1 MSSTIRIGVALS
13 LGLAPLPAFAQESK
27 PAAKEAAS
35 DDWSVFADQLFTSEG
50 EVVKNAMVR
59 VQDGKIVAI
68 TPGASPGNSDSSL
81 RGFALT
87 AGMIDLSARIDL
99 GFGSVEQEREVMP
112 HVRAADG
119 LDLFDE
125 EWARV
130 AKSGVTTVLANPSDF
145 NVIGGL
151 GVALKTSGEYSVAE
165 RTVKADAVLRG
176 AIGTQPSQRNHPA
189 FGSPFDIY
197 SRRPTTRMGVEWE
210 WRKAMYDA
218 AASRSDKS
226 KAYPGSDQVLIALDG
241 KLPLCIQAWST
252 QDIRTAVF
260 LKEEIEREQLGTPRL
275 IVDAAAEA
283 WREPQLLVRSKAMV
297 VLPPFPLQ
305 GRGAEGSFM
314 AWDTAKVLHELGV
327 PIALSSHGAPAAE
340 ATLDRQAGRAMRGG
354 LPFDAALAAVTL
366 TPARMIGIEDRVGS
380 VAVGKDADLVLW
392 SGAPFEF
399 TSRVIGVLVDGRVV
413 LDPRPAKDSASAK

>member
-1 MSSTIRIGVALS
+1 MSPKFPFHAALVLS
-13 LGLAPLPAFAQESK
+13 LVSGAMPVLAFGQE
-27 PAAKEAAS
+27 AKSAS
-35 DDWSVFADQLFTSEG
+35 ADDWTVFADRVYTSDGDVLE
-50 EVVKNAMVR
+50 NALVR

-68 TPGASPGNSDSSL
+68 SPGASASDSSL
-81 RGFALT
+81 RGAALT
-87 AGMIDLSARIDL
+87 AGMIDLSARIHL
-99 GFGSVEQEREVMP
+99 GFGSVEQGREISPNTRV
-112 HVRAADG
+112 ADA

-125 EWARV
+125 SWTRTAR
-130 AKSGVTTVLANPSDF
+130 SGVTTVLANPADYD
-145 NVIGGL
+145 VIGGL
-151 GVALKTSGEYSVAE
+151 GVALKTAGERSVAA

-189 FGSPFDIY
+189 FGSPSDIY

-210 WRKAMYDA
+210 WRRAMYDA

-226 KAYPGSDQVLIALDG
+226 KAFPGSEQVVAALDG

-260 LKEEIEREQLGTPRL
+260 LKEEIEREKLGSPRL

-305 GRGAEGSFM
+305 GRTTEGAFM
-314 AWDTAKVLHELGV
+314 AWDSAKLLADLGV
-327 PIALSSHGAPAAE
+327 PLALSSHGSDAAE
-340 ATLDRQAGRAMRGG
+340 LKLDRQAGFAMRGG
-354 LPFDAALAAVTL
+354 LPFEAALAAVTI
-366 TPARMIGIEDRVGS
+366 TPARMIGVDDRVGS
-380 VAVGKDADLVLW
+380 IAVGKDADLVLW

-399 TSRVIGVLVDGRVV
+399 TSRVVGVLVDGRIV
-413 LDPRPAKDSASAK
+413 LDPRPPKEASAK